1 MVRSQATPV
10 SDLSLFILIL
20 AAVLC
25 GWMMGAWQ
33 SRSKKKEE
41 KLPRENY
48 ELPYYF
54 STDIPDYALDAF
66 ISAVD
71 VNSDTLETH
80 LTLGAIHRRRG
91 ELERAIRIHE
101 NLVRRDGL
109 TANQVSLAKFELAL
123 DYMKAGLFDR
133 AEEFLQ
139 ELVEK
144 SGSHRISALHLLID
158 LYQDEKEW
166 LNASYAANVLYEH
179 LDREGRERLSHRR
192 SHFYCEQAEQAISDK
207 DYLNARRSIK
217 QAKKSC
223 PDTRRP
229 DIVMASLEL
238 QLNHPEKAREILES
252 IILSSDE
259 LLDDSLRLFQEICQI
274 LREPEYLS
282 SVLEKLYRNTRSC
295 HALVLLARALSLSGQ
310 HEKLLQVIQDAPPA
324 NIGSMPMS
332 LFSDIDERFAAS
344 LVSNLLSSP
353 KLESGFADLYQ
364 CHHCGFEA
372 RKYHWQ
378 CPSCRRWE
386 TLRTK
391 THLYI

>member
-1 MVRSQATPV
+1 MSEIA
-10 SDLSLFILIL
+10 LFILVV
-20 AAVLC
+20 AAVAS
-25 GWMMGAWQ
+25 GWFMGVWQ
-33 SRSKKKEE
+33 SRSKNKEE
-41 KLPRENY
+41 QLSQENY

-109 TANQVSLAKFELAL
+109 TINQVSLAKFELAL
-123 DYMKAGLFDR
+123 DYVKAGLFDR

-139 ELVEK
+139 ELVEN
-144 SGSHRISALHLLID
+144 SNSHRIPALHLLID

-166 LNASYAANVLYEH
+166 LNASYAANVLYEY
-179 LDREGRERLSHRR
+179 LDKEGQERLSHRR

-217 QAKKSC
+217 QAKKSY

-229 DIVMASLEL
+229 DILMASLEL
-238 QLNHPEKAREILES
+238 QLNHPDKAREMLEF
-252 IILSSDE
+252 IILDSDE
-259 LLDDSLRLFQEICQI
+259 LLEQNLKLFTETCRLIGQ
-274 LREPEYLS
+274 PELLLS
-282 SVLEKLYRNTRSC
+282 ILEKLYKKSPSSHT
-295 HALVLLARALSLSGQ
+295 LVLLARELSALGEQ
-310 HEKLLQVIQDAPPA
+310 KKILQIVRENPPV
-324 NIGSMPMS
+324 NIGEMP
-332 LFSDIDERFAAS
+332 LRFFSDIDDHLAS
-344 LVSNLLSSP
+344 TLVSNILSSP
-353 KLESGFADLYQ
+353 KDGLDIDDLYQ

-372 RKYHWQ
+372 REYHWQ

-386 TLRTK
+386 TLRTRNQ
-391 THLYI
+391 LNA

>member
-1 MVRSQATPV
+1 M
-10 SDLSLFILIL
+10 
-20 AAVLC
+20 C
-25 GWMMGAWQ
+25 AWQ
-33 SRSKKKEE
+33 FRSARKEE

-80 LTLGAIHRRRG
+80 LTLGAVHRRRG

-123 DYMKAGLFDR
+123 DYTKAGLFDR

-144 SGSHRISALHLLID
+144 SSSHRVPALHLLID

-166 LNASYAANVLYEH
+166 LNASYAANVLYEY
-179 LDREGRERLSHRR
+179 LDKEGQERLSHRR
-192 SHFYCEQAEQAISDK
+192 SHFYCEQAEQAIADK

-217 QAKKSC
+217 QAQNSY

-229 DIVMASLEL
+229 DILMATLEL
-238 QLNHPEKAREILES
+238 QLNHPDKAREILEP
-252 IILSSDE
+252 IILDSDE
-259 LLDDSLRLFQEICQI
+259 LLEDNLKLFAETCHLVGQ
-274 LREPEYLS
+274 PEQ
-282 SVLEKLYRNTRSC
+282 VAETLEKLYRKNPSGTTL
-295 HALVLLARALSLSGQ
+295 ALLARELADAGDKDRMLSLIK
-310 HEKLLQVIQDAPPA
+310 ECPPT
-324 NIGSMPMS
+324 NIGKMPIE
-332 LFSDIDERFAAS
+332 FFAEIDAS
-344 LVSNLLSSP
+344 LASSLISSVLVSP
-353 KLESGFADLYQ
+353 QKDMDLEELYQ

-372 RKYHWQ
+372 REYHWQ

-386 TLRTK
+386 TLRTRSQ
-391 THLYI
+391 LNA